1 MEPHAPLTAEEVAVA
16 VEPDQPARSQA
27 GSVRIVETDSRHAVL
42 VLSGVVD
49 THTLREL
56 EERLLDPRLRQ
67 AGTWVL
73 EMSGLERID
82 LACAYGLLRAVTV
95 APDSVGITVRGARRG
110 VVRTLRHAGVDAV
123 ATIET

>member
-1 MEPHAPLTAEEVAVA
+1 MA
-16 VEPDQPARSQA
+16 VEPDRPARSQA
-27 GSVRIVETDSRHAVL
+27 GSVRIVEADGRHAVL
-42 VLSGVVD
+42 VFSGVLD
-49 THTLREL
+49 THALRRL

-67 AGTWVL
+67 SGTWVL

-95 APDSVGITVRGARRG
+95 APEPVGITVRGARRG
-110 VVRTLRHAGVDAV
+110 VVRTLRHAGVHAV

>member
-1 MEPHAPLTAEEVAVA
+1 VA

-67 AGTWVL
+67 AGAWVL
-73 EMSGLERID
+73 EMGGLERID

-95 APDSVGITVRGARRG
+95 APDSVSITVRGARRG

>member
-1 MEPHAPLTAEEVAVA
+1 MA
-16 VEPDQPARSQA
+16 VEPHQPARPQA
-27 GSVRIVETDSRHAVL
+27 GSVRIVEADGRNAVL
-42 VLSGVVD
+42 VFSGVLD
-49 THTLREL
+49 THALPEL

-73 EMSGLERID
+73 EMSDLERID

-95 APDSVGITVRGARRG
+95 APESVGITVRGARRG
-110 VVRTLRHAGVDAV
+110 VVRTLRHAGVDTV